1 MRVSLA
7 RLIAGISLFVV
18 SAAFAAGR
26 PSVAVA
32 EFKNE
37 TNASWWYSDVGRDLA
52 GMLTNELA
60 GTGKFKVLERS
71 KLPAV
76 LDEQDLAAS
85 GRISPSTGAKIGKL
99 TGAKYLV
106 FATVTAFDTK
116 SRGTDGGI
124 SFRGINVGGKKED
137 AYLAIDLR
145 VVDTTTGE
153 VEFVRTVE
161 GRAGSYAIGGGVY
174 RGGFGGQL
182 GKYENTPTGK
192 AIRACIIEISDYLGC
207 AMVDKDSCLD
217 EYKAKESSRREKTK
231 KTIKLD

>member
-1 MRVSLA
+1 MRFSVAKLFAAAFLFASVSLFA
-7 RLIAGISLFVV
+7 SDKPSL
-18 SAAFAAGR
+18 G
-26 PSVAVA
+26 VA
-32 EFKNE
+32 EFKND
-37 TNASWWYSDVGRDLA
+37 TNVSWWYSDVGRDLA

-60 GTGKFKVLERS
+60 SSGKFRVVERS
-71 KLPAV
+71 KLSHV
-76 LDEQDLAAS
+76 LDEQDLAES
-85 GRISPSTGAKIGKL
+85 GRINKSTGAKIGKL

-116 SRGTDGGI
+116 SRGTGGGI

-153 VEFVRTVE
+153 IEYSRTVE
-161 GRAGSYAIGGGVY
+161 GRAGSYAIGGGIY

-192 AIRACIIEISDYLGC
+192 AIRAAIMEITDYLGC
-207 AMVDKDSCLD
+207 AMVDQDDCMN

-231 KTIKLD
+231 KSIKLD

>member
-18 SAAFAAGR
+18 SAAFAADR

-116 SRGTDGGI
+116 SRGTGGGI
-124 SFRGINVGGKKED
+124 SFRGVNVGGKKED

-153 VEFVRTVE
+153 VEFTRTVE
-161 GRAGSYAIGGGVY
+161 GRAGSYAIGGGLY

-192 AIRACIIEISDYLGC
+192 AIRAAIIEISDYLGC
-207 AMVDKDSCLD
+207 AMVDKDTCLD

>member
-18 SAAFAAGR
+18 SAAFAADR

-116 SRGTDGGI
+116 SRGTGGGI
-124 SFRGINVGGKKED
+124 SFRGVNVGGKKED

-153 VEFVRTVE
+153 VEFTRTVE
-161 GRAGSYAIGGGVY
+161 GRAGSYAVGGGLY

-192 AIRACIIEISDYLGC
+192 AIRAAIIEISDYLGC
-207 AMVDKDSCLD
+207 AMVDKDTCLD

>member
-18 SAAFAAGR
+18 SAAFAADR

-37 TNASWWYSDVGRDLA
+37 TNASWWSSDVGRDLA

-60 GTGKFKVLERS
+60 GTGKLKVLERS

-116 SRGTDGGI
+116 SRGTGGGI
-124 SFRGINVGGKKED
+124 SFRGVNVGGKKED

-153 VEFVRTVE
+153 VEFTRTVE
-161 GRAGSYAIGGGVY
+161 GRAGSYAVGGGLY

-192 AIRACIIEISDYLGC
+192 AIRAAIIEISDYLGC
-207 AMVDKDSCLD
+207 AMVDKDTCLD